1 MRKMR
6 KRLCTLTENSVS
18 RGKDVGKLGNGRR
31 RQREGGGA
39 AVEASGGGSGA
50 CPGRKSGRGGWTE
63 SLQFIPVKLRA
74 GGVWCPKGRQRRR
87 RKRKT
92 SLRRQERGRKAG
104 NKMRRGA
111 LGL

>member
-1 MRKMR
+1 M
-6 KRLCTLTENSVS
+6 LTENSVS
-18 RGKDVGKLGNGRR
+18 RGKDVGKLGNGR

-50 CPGRKSGRGGWTE
+50 CPGRKSGWGGWTE
-63 SLQFIPVKLRA
+63 SLQFIPRPARAVKLRA

-87 RKRKT
+87 RKRKI